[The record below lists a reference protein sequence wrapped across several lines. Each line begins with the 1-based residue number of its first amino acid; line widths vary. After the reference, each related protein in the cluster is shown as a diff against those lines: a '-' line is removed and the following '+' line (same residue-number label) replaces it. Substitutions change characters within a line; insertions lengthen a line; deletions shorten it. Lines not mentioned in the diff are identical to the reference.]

1 MVSALGKVAIVGG
14 TTAVLITVAAV
25 ALSLGKSPPGLALF
39 VNGEPGTADVTS
51 GQTATVGVTGG
62 TPGGQGLLYVNL
74 TPSTGGVGSST
85 TFTFDSDG
93 NYSGQT
99 EAITIPVFYGVED
112 VSSGKLSNWITVIPI
127 VTPPPGDGQL
137 PPPSGALNLS
147 VTGTGL
153 STTVW
158 LTGGTPSGPFTLSDG
173 YTTVDAT
180 FDATG
185 SASIGFPL
193 AQGISYTLQA
203 QDLSTGDY
211 SNSVAV
217 SG

>member
-1 MVSALGKVAIVGG
+1 VA
-14 TTAVLITVAAV
+14 
-25 ALSLGKSPPGLALF
+25 
-39 VNGEPGTADVTS
+39 
-51 GQTATVGVTGG
+51 
-62 TPGGQGLLYVNL
+62 
-74 TPSTGGVGSST
+74 VGSST

-99 EAITIPVFYGVED
+99 SAVTLPVFYGVKD
-112 VSSGKLSNWITVIPI
+112 VSSGKMSNWVTVVPSLP
-127 VTPPPGDGQL
+127 TGGQL

-147 VTGTGL
+147 VSGSGL
-153 STTVW
+153 STTVTI
-158 LTGGTPSGPFTLSDG
+158 TGGTGGGQFTLSDG